1 LAVFARIHEFPT
13 YWATV
18 LLKIRYHSCEPSPG
32 LKLKILF
39 SKKGRIIWISIRRY
53 DQKTTPKSNRKIQ
66 RYLMYDAF
74 SDSIL
79 RNFTDYSNLRFE
91 RPWMSAARVK
101 ESDGVVEIEN
111 AEGYVFVISLDEI
124 KAILKCFGEARNM
137 EGPSSSV

>member
-1 LAVFARIHEFPT
+1 
-13 YWATV
+13 
-18 LLKIRYHSCEPSPG
+18 
-32 LKLKILF
+32 
-39 SKKGRIIWISIRRY
+39 
-53 DQKTTPKSNRKIQ
+53 
-66 RYLMYDAF
+66 MYDVF